1 MFVHPEGS
9 TKLQRGQIYR
19 VHHVHDLYH
28 LAGFHPHLF
37 RDRKLFR
44 GKRNRANYSGLTMPL
59 PVRVCLPCLLYEKCT
74 HDKFNKKAATRHLPN
89 FSVWIWDSI
98 RYLLVKDNILIWK
111 EKRYCPLWCLIQD
124 ALFSSGS
131 NNDAVHFHLSQRV
144 RHACLS
150 ILTKNI
156 HHRLPGKKPFS
167 NFLLANVNFF
177 PQHESFANVKI

>member
-1 MFVHPEGS
+1 MYTTCIIWLAFIPIYFGTGNSFEVRETEQITQDSRCHFLFVFACLVCS
-9 TKLQRGQIYR
+9 TKSVRTTI
-19 VHHVHDLYH
+19 
-28 LAGFHPHLF
+28 
-37 RDRKLFR
+37 
-44 GKRNRANYSGLTMPL
+44 LT
-59 PVRVCLPCLLYEKCT
+59 
-74 HDKFNKKAATRHLPN
+74 KKAATRHLPS

-98 RYLLVKDNILIWK
+98 RYLVVKDAILIWK

>member
-44 GKRNRANYSGLTMPL
+44 GKRNRANYSGLTIPL
-59 PVRVCLPCLLYEKCT
+59 PVRVCLPCLLYEKWT
-74 HDKFNKKAATRHLPN
+74 HDKFNKKKQRQAT
-89 FSVWIWDSI
+89 
-98 RYLLVKDNILIWK
+98 YLIFLYGYGVAYDTCYLVKDAILFWK

-167 NFLLANVNFF
+167 NFLLANV
-177 PQHESFANVKI
+177 P